1 MRLIALSVATAA
13 LVAFA
18 IPQIPR
24 VQAQG
29 SNTQSGANASQSTT
43 GQSTTGQSRRS
54 DGASTRGS
62 NSRGAS
68 VGERSENAGRSA
80 GVRSGKSQSH
90 TKSSETTV
98 GGHSQTRIGVNSG
111 SREDIV
117 IKRKRAH
124 GVVTFNDEPRRRVVI
139 KRRHPD
145 VITFNDE
152 PRRRVVIKRRV
163 PDVAIETSRTT
174 RSRVGGEVNVRT
186 GIRSHETTG
195 SSTTINRSESSS
207 ASSSR
212 GSRGMQSGGQARG
225 NAGGRSGGNATGTT
239 GQGNTR

>member
-80 GVRSGKSQSH
+80 GVRSGKSQSSVGIR

-98 GGHSQTRIGVNSG
+98 GGRSQTRIGVSRQVAAG
-111 SREDIV
+111 SAPV
-117 IKRKRAH
+117 KP
-124 GVVTFNDEPRRRVVI
+124 GTP
-139 KRRHPD
+139 
-145 VITFNDE
+145 
-152 PRRRVVIKRRV
+152 
-163 PDVAIETSRTT
+163 TSAM
-174 RSRVGGEVNVRT
+174 
-186 GIRSHETTG
+186 HF
-195 SSTTINRSESSS
+195 SSS
-207 ASSSR
+207 E
-212 GSRGMQSGGQARG
+212 
-225 NAGGRSGGNATGTT
+225 AGGLGLEI
-239 GQGNTR
+239 

>member
-1 MRLIALSVATAA
+1 MRLFALSVATAA

-29 SNTQSGANASQSTT
+29 SNTQSGANASQST
-43 GQSTTGQSRRS
+43 GGQSRGS
-54 DGASTRGS
+54 DGVSTRGS

-68 VGERSENAGRSA
+68 VGERSENSGRSA
-80 GVRSGKSQSH
+80 GVRSGRSQSSVGIR

-98 GGHSQTRIGVNSG
+98 GGRSQTRIGVSSG
-111 SREDIV
+111 IREDIV
-117 IKRKRAH
+117 VKRKRAH
-124 GVVTFNDEPRRRVVI
+124 G
-139 KRRHPD
+139 

-152 PRRRVVIKRRV
+152 PRRRVVIKKRR
-163 PDVAIETSRTT
+163 PEFAIETSRTT
-174 RSRVGGEVNVRT
+174 RSRLGGEVNIRT

-195 SSTTINRSESSS
+195 SAITINRSESSS

-225 NAGGRSGGNATGTT
+225 NTGGRSGGNATGTT
-239 GQGNTR
+239 GQGNAR

>member
-1 MRLIALSVATAA
+1 MRLFALSVATAA

-29 SNTQSGANASQSTT
+29 SNTQSGANASQST
-43 GQSTTGQSRRS
+43 GGQSRGS

-62 NSRGAS
+62 NSRGAA
-68 VGERSENAGRSA
+68 VGERSENSGP
-80 GVRSGKSQSH
+80 GVRSGRSQSSVGIR
-90 TKSSETTV
+90 TKSSETAV
-98 GGHSQTRIGVNSG
+98 GGRSQTRIGVSSG
-111 SREDIV
+111 GREDIEV
-117 IKRKRAH
+117 RRKRAH
-124 GVVTFNDEPRRRVVI
+124 G
-139 KRRHPD
+139 

-152 PRRRVVIKRRV
+152 PRRRVVIKRRQ

-174 RSRVGGEVNVRT
+174 RSRLGGDVNVRT

-207 ASSSR
+207 TSSSR

-239 GQGNTR
+239 GQGNSR